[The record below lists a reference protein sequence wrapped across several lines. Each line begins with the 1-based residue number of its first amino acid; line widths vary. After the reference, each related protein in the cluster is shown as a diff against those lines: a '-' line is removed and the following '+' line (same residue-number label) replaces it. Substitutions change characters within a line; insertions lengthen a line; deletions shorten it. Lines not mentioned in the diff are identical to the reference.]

1 MEIKIYPIVL
11 SLALLTVFSCTPSKE
26 EQQIISRKER
36 AELKRQDS
44 LALKV
49 AVMPTLDGLPIFVAK
64 ERHFYERL
72 NADIRLRRYL
82 SQMDCDTALIGGS
95 VEGGMTDLVR
105 KKRIEKK
112 GVWLDVATSTNGT
125 WQLITNR
132 TARLK
137 QLKQLGDK
145 MVAMSRYSAA
155 DCLTDYTFKNVRTND
170 PVFRIQ
176 INDVNLRLRMLTNN
190 EMDAAWL
197 PEPQA
202 TVARLSNNPVLMDS
216 RQQQISLGIIAF
228 RKKSINNTYRQNQVD
243 KFIKA
248 YNMACDSI
256 NKFGLTHYADIISQ
270 YCGVDVD
277 IVSSI
282 PKLTFSHAKLPN
294 ERDVELAN
302 QFIK

>member
-1 MEIKIYPIVL
+1 
-11 SLALLTVFSCTPSKE
+11 
-26 EQQIISRKER
+26 
-36 AELKRQDS
+36 
-44 LALKV
+44 
-49 AVMPTLDGLPIFVAK
+49 MPTLDGLPIFVAK

-95 VEGGMTDLVR
+95 VEGGMTDLIR
-105 KKRIEKK
+105 RKRIEKK

-145 MVAMSRYSAA
+145 MVAMSRYSAT
-155 DCLTDYTFKNVRTND
+155 DCLTDYTFKNVRTTD

-202 TVARLSNNPVLMDS
+202 TVARLANNPVLMDS

-277 IVSSI
+277 MVSSI
-282 PKLTFSHAKLPN
+282 PKLTFSHAKMPN

-302 QFIK
+302 QFMK

>member
-1 MEIKIYPIVL
+1 MEIKIHPIVL

-64 ERHFYERL
+64 ERHFYEQL

-95 VEGGMTDLVR
+95 VEGGMTDLIR

-145 MVAMSRYSAA
+145 MVAMSRYSAT
-155 DCLTDYTFKNVRTND
+155 DCLTDYTFKNVRTTD

-202 TVARLSNNPVLMDS
+202 TVARLANNPALMDS

-277 IVSSI
+277 MVSSI
-282 PKLTFSHAKLPN
+282 PKLTFSHAKMPS

-302 QFIK
+302 QFMK

>member
-1 MEIKIYPIVL
+1 MEIKIHPIVL
-11 SLALLTVFSCTPSKE
+11 SLALLTVFSCAPSKE

-64 ERHFYERL
+64 ERHFYEQL
-72 NADIRLRRYL
+72 NADVRLRRYM

-95 VEGGMTDLVR
+95 VEGGLTDLIR

-112 GVWLDVATSTNGT
+112 GVLLDIATSTNGT
-125 WQLITNR
+125 WQLIANR

-145 MVAMSRYSAA
+145 MVAMSRYSAT
-155 DCLTDYTFKNVRTND
+155 DCLTDYALNVKTTD

-202 TVARLSNNPVLMDS
+202 TVARTAKYPVLMDS
-216 RQQQISLGIIAF
+216 REQHISLGIIAF

-256 NKFGLTHYADIISQ
+256 NKFGLAHYADIISQ

-277 IVSSI
+277 MVSSI
-282 PKLTFSHAKLPN
+282 PKITFSHAKKPN
-294 ERDVELAN
+294 ESDVELAN
-302 QFIK
+302 QFMK